1 MGLRRLVSERLV
13 VPLAVRV
20 AQPVSWPRYEELL
33 RLDDADGEELR
44 KLQWRSL
51 QSIVEHARKHV
62 SYYAESFGQA
72 GVRGEDLQSWDD
84 LLQVPT
90 INKRQIAANFP
101 DRITAEGSDRETWR
115 YVATSGTTDQLMV
128 VTDAETRSRHEARGL
143 YGERLRGTYDPGS
156 LRVEIPP
163 DACSLACAAAVARS
177 KGRIGRVRAAVDCLV
192 ARGAKGAVRWLG
204 GRVFRGIAF
213 PWREMPSFGPTGT
226 RVEPE
231 ILDSYLARIRRWRP
245 AVLSGLPTY
254 LRLLARRLETSG
266 NEAPQIK
273 SLLPEGALSTPS
285 LKEEL
290 ARVFGVG
297 VHEVYG
303 AHEFGG
309 AASTCEQGDKLHVM
323 MSECL
328 VETVR
333 GGEHA
338 GPGELGEVIITTFA
352 NRTMPLIRYR
362 PGDVGRLWDETCPC
376 GRGTQLLTLE
386 GRLQDTI
393 VTSDG
398 ARTAQEII
406 DFFAAAPNVAFAQ
419 LVQRTETRCDLLVV
433 EQERGRT
440 NLADLGDAA
449 GEFLGEGM
457 LVRPRLVST
466 VKPEVSGKFRFVKS
480 TSYERFHETAPSP
493 RTHAAP
499 AAIDGALHLQAERS
513 C

>member
-1 MGLRRLVSERLV
+1 MGLRRLVSEKLV
-13 VPLAVRV
+13 IPIAVRLCRP
-20 AQPVSWPRYEELL
+20 AAWSHYEELL
-33 RLDDADGEELR
+33 ELDRADFDALR
-44 KLQWRSL
+44 ALQWEKL
-51 QSIVEHARKHV
+51 QSIVEHAREHV
-62 SYYAESFGQA
+62 PYYAESFNRA
-72 GVRGEDLQSWDD
+72 CVRAEDLRTWDH
-84 LLQVPT
+84 LLRVPT
-90 INKRQIAANFP
+90 IDKRQIAANFP

-115 YVATSGTTDQLMV
+115 YVATSGTTDRLMV

-177 KGRIGRVRAAVDCLV
+177 KGRIGRARAAVDSLV

-213 PWREMPSFGPTGT
+213 PWCEMPSFGPTGT

-231 ILDSYLARIRRWRP
+231 ILDWYLARIRRWRP

-254 LRLLARRLETSG
+254 LRLLARRLETNG

-290 ARVFGVG
+290 AGVFGVG

-309 AASTCEQGDKLHVM
+309 AASTCERRDKLHVM

-333 GGEHA
+333 AGKHV
-338 GPGELGEVIITTFA
+338 GPGELGEIIITTFA

-386 GRLQDTI
+386 GRMQDTI
-393 VTSDG
+393 VTSERI
-398 ARTAQEII
+398 RTAQEII
-406 DFFAAAPNVAFAQ
+406 DFFAAWPNIEFAQ
-419 LVQRTETRCDLLVV
+419 LVQRTEIRCDLLVV
-433 EQERGRT
+433 ERERGRT

-457 LVRPRLVST
+457 QVRPRLVST
-466 VKPEVSGKFRFVKS
+466 IKPEISGKFRFVKS
-480 TSYERFHETAPSP
+480 TSHERFHETAHVPVPFLGLRSF
-493 RTHAAP
+493 H
-499 AAIDGALHLQAERS
+499 GASHLQAERT